1 MKTTA
6 LLLLCFIFIFPS
18 CKKVEGTNKKLHVA
32 ITNTEHLKD
41 TAQFINKELL
51 KNTSKDTKA
60 FYKAHNFKTVWTNKF
75 NRLSFHDAIQ
85 EASNDGLLPSD
96 YNLSILQKYESNKTI
111 TKEECA
117 AYDIL
122 LTQSFTKLARHLFKG
137 KLNPGSVYYDWALP
151 SKKLNTSMLLSK
163 ALTENSITETLNS
176 CRPRHKVYYSL
187 KKSLQ
192 FLYSLPDDNYYKPLD
207 KTTVLK
213 LKDSGDVVIAVKS
226 RLVYWK
232 DLDSADAS
240 GNMYDHKTMKAV
252 KKFQKRHGIYP
263 DGAVSGRTV
272 AALNIGLK
280 KRKQQIIANLERWR
294 WFAYDF
300 GTKAI
305 LINIPDYKL
314 AVIENGKDTIETYK
328 VVVGKP
334 ARRTPVL
341 QAELNNL
348 VINPTWTV
356 PPTILKED
364 LTPSASKDRNYFAEH
379 NMKIY
384 KYSDTIETMPEE
396 WDPEKADHY
405 RYVQGPGE
413 NNALG
418 VVKFNFNNRFS
429 VYLHDTNH
437 RNLFKRS
444 QRALSSGCV
453 RVEDPLKLAGYVL
466 DKEDAGWT
474 KEKLDEMIAL
484 GETKNVGLKK
494 GTHVYQLYWTAW
506 MDKDGI
512 QFRNDIYN
520 LDKILYS
527 KLRN

>member
-1 MKTTA
+1 MKKAA
-6 LLLLCFIFIFPS
+6 LLLLSIIFLFPS
-18 CKKVEGTNKKLHVA
+18 CKNAIGTKEKLPVA
-32 ITNTEHLKD
+32 VINTSHFKD
-41 TAQFINKELL
+41 TTQPIDEELL
-51 KNTSKDTKA
+51 KDSSESIKA
-60 FYKAHNFKTVWTNKF
+60 FYKSMDFETVWTNKT
-75 NRLSFHDAIQ
+75 NRMHLHETIA
-85 EASNDGLLPSD
+85 EAEQDGLLPTD
-96 YNLSILQKYESNKTI
+96 YNLATLQKFENNKAI
-111 TKEECA
+111 TKEQCA
-117 AYDIL
+117 VYDIL
-122 LTQSFTKLARHLFKG
+122 LTQSFSKLATHLFKG
-137 KLNPGSVYYDWALP
+137 KIIPSSVYYDWALP
-151 SKKLNTSMLLSK
+151 TKKLNTTVLLK
-163 ALTENSITETLNS
+163 QALANNSVTETLDK
-176 CRPRHKVYYSL
+176 CRPNHKVYASL
-187 KKSLQ
+187 RNSLR
-192 FLYSLPDDNYYKPLD
+192 FLNALPDDSSYKLID

-213 LKDSGDVVIAVKS
+213 LKDSGDVVNTIKA

-232 DLDSADAS
+232 DLDSADAY
-240 GNMYDHKTMKAV
+240 GTIYDRKTMKAV

-263 DGAVSGRTV
+263 DGAIGANTV
-272 AALNIGLK
+272 AALNISLE

-314 AVIENGKDTIETYK
+314 AVIENGRDTIETYN

-364 LTPSASKDRNYFAEH
+364 LTPSASKDRNYFADH
-379 NMKIY
+379 NMKIF
-384 KYSDTIETMPEE
+384 KYRDTIETLPED
-396 WDPEKADHY
+396 WNPEKANQY
-405 RYVQGPGE
+405 RYVQGPGA

-418 VVKFNFNNRFS
+418 LVKFNFNNRFS

-506 MDKDGI
+506 MDSDGL

-520 LDKILYS
+520 LDKVLYS
-527 KLRN
+527 KLRK